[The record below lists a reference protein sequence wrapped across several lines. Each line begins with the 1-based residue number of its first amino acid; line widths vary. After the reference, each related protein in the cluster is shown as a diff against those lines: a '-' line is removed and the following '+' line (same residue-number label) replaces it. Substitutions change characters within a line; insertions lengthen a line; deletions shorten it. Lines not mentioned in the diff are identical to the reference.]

1 MPKLRH
7 AVMAAAL
14 ALAALAGQARAQ
26 TPATAPA
33 KFGQYHPERLYPE
46 QVVTSFYLPMRDGA
60 RLAISLHRPAKDGK
74 PVEGKFPVIW
84 HHTLDIQGPGAR
96 GGPVGPET
104 RDLTTMTYNGY
115 VVAIVAR
122 RGAGAS
128 FGTRRGYEDLTEAY
142 DGYEVNEWLA
152 AQPWSTGAIGM
163 YGCSN
168 TGEAVMHVLT
178 VRPPHLKAAFAGCFS
193 WNRYDGFFRGGILAN
208 WGTGPQ
214 RSLEEDMKAVPVQG
228 DESLTL
234 LRQAAQ
240 EHQGSTFLLD
250 LMKSMPFRDT
260 FSPLVMSRFWAEA
273 SPSSYAD
280 QIRQS
285 GAALYIQAGWRDD
298 FRREGLTAF
307 ANLPAGKRWIVIG
320 DWLHCSNAG
329 FDLRDEQLRFFDY
342 WLKGIDTGL
351 PSDEPVHYVTV
362 GGAPGWTA
370 AAAFPST
377 GAAPQTVY
385 LGEGRGLGALGPAP
399 AKAVSKASFE
409 VDDGV
414 TCPGVTINL
423 ANTTQLQPCHP
434 TKGAAS
440 FALAPLKAD
449 TELTGHPTVDLWVSA
464 SAPDANLF
472 AYLEDV
478 APDGTVH
485 PVTDGRLKASL
496 RKISPAPWALPAGVP
511 WHRSYAEDAAPLP
524 AGQPVEV
531 KFDMLPLSYVF
542 KAGHRI
548 QVTVAGSDYRERERK
563 AASPAAT
570 VTIHAGAAYPSS
582 ITLPA
587 MRPLG

>member
-1 MPKLRH
+1 MRAL
-7 AVMAAAL
+7 AVAAVL
-14 ALAALAGQARAQ
+14 ALASLWSGGARAE
-26 TPATAPA
+26 PAR
-33 KFGQYHPERLYPE
+33 FGDYHPARLYPE

-60 RLAISLHRPAKDGK
+60 RLAISLHRPARDGK
-74 PVEGKFPVIW
+74 PVEGRFPVIW
-84 HHTLDIQGPGAR
+84 HHTLDIQGAGAR

-104 RDLTTMTYNGY
+104 RDLTTLTYNGY

-152 AQPWSTGAIGM
+152 RQPWSTGAVGM

-168 TGEAVMHVLT
+168 TGEAVMHVLS

-214 RSLEEDMKAVPVQG
+214 RSLEEDMTAVPVQG
-228 DESLTL
+228 DESRTL
-234 LRQAAQ
+234 LRQAAE
-240 EHQGSTFLLD
+240 EHLGSTFLLD
-250 LMKSMPFRDT
+250 LMKSTPFRDS
-260 FSPLVMSRFWAEA
+260 FSKLVMSRFWAEA

-280 QIRQS
+280 QILQS

-320 DWLHCSNAG
+320 DWQHCSNAG

-351 PSDEPVHYVTV
+351 TKDDPIHYVTV
-362 GGAPGWTA
+362 GAPAGKEWRSAPAWPVA
-370 AAAFPST
+370 AASAQPFYLELEKAGGALV
-377 GAAPQTVY
+377 GAAPR
-385 LGEGRGLGALGPAP
+385 LAA
-399 AKAVSKASFE
+399 KASFE
-409 VDDGV
+409 VDNGV
-414 TCPGVTINL
+414 TCPGVTLTL
-423 ANTTQLQPCHP
+423 ANTVTVQPCHP

-449 TELTGHPTVDLWVSA
+449 TELTGHPVVDLWVSS

-478 APDGTVH
+478 APDGSVR
-485 PVTDGRLKASL
+485 PVTEGRLKVSL
-496 RKISPAPWALPAGVP
+496 RKLNAAPWALPAGVP
-511 WHRSYAEDAAPLP
+511 WHRSYAEDAEPLS
-524 AGQPVEV
+524 ADQPVEV
-531 KFDMLPLSYVF
+531 RFDLLPLSYLF
-542 KAGHRI
+542 KVGHRI
-548 QVTVAGSDYRERERK
+548 QITVAGADYRERDRA
-563 AASPAAT
+563 AASPAPT
-570 VTIHAGAAYPSS
+570 LSIHTGSTMLEA
-582 ITLPA
+582 
-587 MRPLG
+587 